1 MLVCTILLLPQ
12 NRFSILLT
20 VFTIRFITAPK
31 SSLNVTIG
39 RYFALGL
46 IGLLVFGSISPI
58 WATSDLSVN
67 LSASGNP
74 AQSTFKFLESAFIE
88 YPNGGKLKDLLAG
101 KNYTIS
107 FTENS
112 NNTSVQDLMHQLN
125 TALVRDQKSPVI
137 ISDLIVEYTATL
149 VGDDK
154 STSIDY
160 NLELIPTLT
169 GYVITKGSGNQPTII
184 DAAWMGLTLKGPVVI
199 KTAEYGD
206 VEVNNPVSFVKNIAP
221 DAYSVIAP
229 KLGDALNNNLIDASS
244 ILQEPIDHWNHLFDP
259 AFIISET
266 SGFGYKGEKVPITTY
281 AMGQSSISEGKHQ
294 PTQNTIDISTDAN
307 YQLTTIQH
315 ASSATVNIEGHAI
328 TTSVGGTPA
337 FGTTPQSQGGDTSS
351 GGFPVGIIYGMAAF
365 GAIVAGG
372 VLFWSNKKLKDSAN
386 RPKDTRPYRTLE
398 YEDRKHWAD
407 KFDKK
412 SAV

>member
-1 MLVCTILLLPQ
+1 MT
-12 NRFSILLT
+12 R
-20 VFTIRFITAPK
+20 
-31 SSLNVTIG
+31 G
-39 RYFALGL
+39 RYFAIGL

-67 LSASGNP
+67 LSASGAPTP
-74 AQSTFKFLESAFIE
+74 ASFKFLESAFIE

-112 NNTSVQDLMHQLN
+112 NNTSVQDLIHQLN
-125 TALVRDQKSPVI
+125 TALTRDQKSPVI
-137 ISDLIVEYTATL
+137 VTDLIVEYTATL

-154 STSIDY
+154 TASIDY
-160 NLELIPTLT
+160 NLQLIPTLT
-169 GYVITKGSGNQPTII
+169 SYVITNGSGDKPTII
-184 DAAWMGLTLKGPVVI
+184 DAAWMGLAVKDPVII
-199 KTAEYGD
+199 KTAQYGD
-206 VEVNNPVSFVKNIAP
+206 VEINTPLSFVEKVTPDVYSNIKGTKAE
-221 DAYSVIAP
+221 
-229 KLGDALNNNLIDASS
+229 DALKNNLIDASS
-244 ILQEPIDHWNHLFDP
+244 ILQEPIDQWNHLFDP

-266 SGFGYKGEKVPITTY
+266 SGFGYKGEKVAITTY
-281 AMGQSSISEGKHQ
+281 TMGQSSLGEGTQK
-294 PTQNTIDISTDAN
+294 PTQNTIDFSTDTN

-315 ASSATVNIEGHAI
+315 ASSASVNIEGHAI

-337 FGTTPQSQGGDTSS
+337 FGTTPQSSGGETSS
-351 GGFPVGIIYGMAAF
+351 GGFPVGIIYGMAGF
-365 GAIVAGG
+365 GAIVAAG
-372 VLFWSNKKLKDSAN
+372 VLIWSNKKLKDSAN
-386 RPKDTRPYRTLE
+386 RPKDTGPSRTLE

>member
-1 MLVCTILLLPQ
+1 MTMD
-12 NRFSILLT
+12 
-20 VFTIRFITAPK
+20 
-31 SSLNVTIG
+31 

-46 IGLLVFGSISPI
+46 IGLLIFGSISPI

-67 LSASGNP
+67 LSASGTP
-74 AQSTFKFLESAFIE
+74 AQASFKFLESAFIE

-125 TALVRDQKSPVI
+125 TVLVRDQKSPVI
-137 ISDLIVEYTATL
+137 ITDLTVQYTATL
-149 VGDDK
+149 AGDDK

-160 NLELIPTLT
+160 NLQLIPTLT
-169 GYVITKGSGNQPTII
+169 SYVIKKGASDTDPTII
-184 DAAWMGLTLKGPVVI
+184 DAAWMGFALKDPVII
-199 KTAEYGD
+199 KTAQYGD
-206 VEVNNPVSFVKNIAP
+206 VEINTPISFVKKIIPDVYSNIKGTPAE
-221 DAYSVIAP
+221 
-229 KLGDALNNNLIDASS
+229 DALKNNLIDASS
-244 ILQEPIDHWNHLFDP
+244 ILQEPLDQWNHLFDP

-266 SGFGYKGEKVPITTY
+266 SGFGYKGQKVAITTY
-281 AMGQSSISEGKHQ
+281 TMGQSSLGEGTQK
-294 PTQNTIDISTDAN
+294 PTQNTIDFSTDTS
-307 YQLTTIQH
+307 YQLTTVQH
-315 ASSATVNIEGHAI
+315 ASSASVNIEGHAI

-337 FGTTPQSQGGDTSS
+337 FGTTPQSTGGDTSS
-351 GGFPVGIIYGMAAF
+351 GGFPVGIIYGMAIF
-365 GAIVAGG
+365 GAVVAGG

-386 RPKDTRPYRTLE
+386 RPRDSGPARTLE

>member
-1 MLVCTILLLPQ
+1 MD
-12 NRFSILLT
+12 
-20 VFTIRFITAPK
+20 
-31 SSLNVTIG
+31 
-39 RYFALGL
+39 RYFAIGL

-58 WATSDLSVN
+58 WATSDLRVN
-67 LSASGNP
+67 LSASGAP
-74 AQSTFKFLESAFIE
+74 VQPTFKFLESAFIE

-112 NNTSVQDLMHQLN
+112 NNTSVQALIHQLN
-125 TALVRDQKSPVI
+125 TALTRDQKSTAI
-137 ISDLIVEYTATL
+137 ITDLIVEYTATL
-149 VGDDK
+149 VGDPK

-169 GYVITKGSGNQPTII
+169 SYVIKKGANDNDPTII
-184 DAAWMGLTLKGPVVI
+184 DAGWMGLTIKDPVII
-199 KTAEYGD
+199 KTAQYGD
-206 VEVNNPVSFVKNIAP
+206 VEINDPISFVKKAVPDVYSNIQGTKAE
-221 DAYSVIAP
+221 
-229 KLGDALNNNLIDASS
+229 DALKNNLIDASS
-244 ILQEPIDHWNHLFDP
+244 ILEEPIDQWNYLFDP

-266 SGFGYKGEKVPITTY
+266 SGFGYKGEKVAITTY
-281 AMGQSSISEGKHQ
+281 AMGQSSIGEGKQ
-294 PTQNTIDISTDAN
+294 KTTINTLDFSTDTN
-307 YQLTTIQH
+307 YQLTTVQH
-315 ASSATVNIEGHAI
+315 ASSASVNIEGHANP
-328 TTSVGGTPA
+328 TNVGGTPA
-337 FGTTPQSQGGDTSS
+337 FGTTPQSQGGNPSS

>member
-1 MLVCTILLLPQ
+1 M
-12 NRFSILLT
+12 
-20 VFTIRFITAPK
+20 
-31 SSLNVTIG
+31 G
-39 RYFALGL
+39 RYFAVGL

-67 LSASGNP
+67 LSASGAP
-74 AQSTFKFLESAFIE
+74 TQATFKFLESAFIE

-137 ISDLIVEYTATL
+137 VTDLTVRYTATL
-149 VGDDK
+149 VGDAK

-160 NLELIPTLT
+160 NLQLIPTLT
-169 GYVITKGSGNQPTII
+169 SYVIKKGASDTDPTII
-184 DAAWMGLTLKGPVVI
+184 DAAWMGLAIKDPVII
-199 KTAEYGD
+199 KTAQYGD
-206 VEVNNPVSFVKNIAP
+206 VEINTPISLVEKVVPDVYSNIKGTKAE
-221 DAYSVIAP
+221 
-229 KLGDALNNNLIDASS
+229 DALKNNLIDASS
-244 ILQEPIDHWNHLFDP
+244 ILQEPIDKWNSLFDP

-266 SGFGYKGEKVPITTY
+266 SSFGYKGQKVAITTY
-281 AMGQSSISEGKHQ
+281 AMGQSGISEGNQK
-294 PTQNTIDISTDAN
+294 PTQNTIDFSTDTN
-307 YQLTTIQH
+307 YQITTIQH
-315 ASSATVNIEGHAI
+315 ASSASVNIEGHAV

-337 FGTTPQSQGGDTSS
+337 FGTTPGSVGENTST
-351 GGFPVGIIYGMAAF
+351 GGFPVGIIYGMAGF
-365 GAIVAGG
+365 GAIVAAG
-372 VLFWSNKKLKDSAN
+372 VLVWSNKKLKDSAK
-386 RPKDTRPYRTLE
+386 RPKDTGPYRTLE

>member
-1 MLVCTILLLPQ
+1 M
-12 NRFSILLT
+12 
-20 VFTIRFITAPK
+20 
-31 SSLNVTIG
+31 G

-58 WATSDLSVN
+58 WATSDLTAN
-67 LSASGNP
+67 LSSSGNS
-74 AQSTFKFLESAFIE
+74 AQPTFKFLESAFIE

-101 KNYTIS
+101 KNYTTS

-112 NNTSVQDLMHQLN
+112 NNTSVQDLIHQLN
-125 TALVRDQKSPVI
+125 TALTRDQKSPVI
-137 ISDLIVEYTATL
+137 ITDLTVQYTATV

-154 STSIDY
+154 SASIDY

-169 GYVITKGSGNQPTII
+169 SYVITKGSGDNPTII
-184 DAAWMGLTLKGPVVI
+184 DAAWMGLTLKDPVVI
-199 KTAEYGD
+199 KTAQYGD
-206 VEVNNPVSFVKNIAP
+206 VEINNPISFVKKALPDVYSNIKGTA
-221 DAYSVIAP
+221 AE
-229 KLGDALNNNLIDASS
+229 DALKNNLIDASS
-244 ILQEPIDHWNHLFDP
+244 ILQEPLDQWNHLFDP

-266 SGFGYKGEKVPITTY
+266 SGFGYAGQKVAITTY
-281 AMGQSSISEGKHQ
+281 TMGQSSLGEGVQK
-294 PTQNTIDISTDAN
+294 PTQNTIDFSTDAN

-315 ASSATVNIEGHAI
+315 ASSASINIDGHAI

-337 FGTTPQSQGGDTSS
+337 FGTTPQSTGGETSS
-351 GGFPVGIIYGMAAF
+351 GGFPVGIIYGMAGF
-365 GAIVAGG
+365 GAIVAAG
-372 VLFWSNKKLKDSAN
+372 VLVWSNKKLKDSAN
-386 RPKDTRPYRTLE
+386 RPKDTGPARTLE

>member
-1 MLVCTILLLPQ
+1 MI
-12 NRFSILLT
+12 
-20 VFTIRFITAPK
+20 VFTIRFITVPK
-31 SSLNVTIG
+31 SSLNVTIN

-58 WATSDLSVN
+58 WATSDLTVN

-74 AQSTFKFLESAFIE
+74 TQSTFKFLESAFIE

-137 ISDLIVEYTATL
+137 ITDLTVEYTATL
-149 VGDDK
+149 VGDSK
-154 STSIDY
+154 SASIDY
-160 NLELIPTLT
+160 NLQLIPTLT
-169 GYVITKGSGNQPTII
+169 SYVIKKGANDNDPTII
-184 DAAWMGLTLKGPVVI
+184 DAAWMGLTIKDPVTI
-199 KTAEYGD
+199 KTAQYGD
-206 VEVNNPVSFVKNIAP
+206 VEINNPVSFVKKVVPDVYSNIQGTKAE
-221 DAYSVIAP
+221 
-229 KLGDALNNNLIDASS
+229 DALKNNLIDASS
-244 ILQEPIDHWNHLFDP
+244 ILQEPIDQWNHLFDP

-266 SGFGYKGEKVPITTY
+266 SGFGYKGQKVAITTY
-281 AMGQSSISEGKHQ
+281 TMGQSSLGEGTQH
-294 PTQNTIDISTDAN
+294 PTQITVDFSTDTN

-315 ASSATVNIEGHAI
+315 ASSASVNIEGHAI

-337 FGTTPQSQGGDTSS
+337 FGTTPQSTGGDTSS

>member
-1 MLVCTILLLPQ
+1 
-12 NRFSILLT
+12 
-20 VFTIRFITAPK
+20 
-31 SSLNVTIG
+31 VTIN

-58 WATSDLSVN
+58 WATSDLTVN

-74 AQSTFKFLESAFIE
+74 TQSTFKFLESAFIE

-137 ISDLIVEYTATL
+137 ITDLTVEYTATL
-149 VGDDK
+149 VGDSK
-154 STSIDY
+154 SASIDY
-160 NLELIPTLT
+160 NLQLIPTLT
-169 GYVITKGSGNQPTII
+169 SYVIKKGANDNDPTII
-184 DAAWMGLTLKGPVVI
+184 DAAWMGLTIKDPVTI
-199 KTAEYGD
+199 KTAQYGD
-206 VEVNNPVSFVKNIAP
+206 VEINNPVSFVKKVVPDVYSNIQGTKAE
-221 DAYSVIAP
+221 
-229 KLGDALNNNLIDASS
+229 DALKNNLIDASS
-244 ILQEPIDHWNHLFDP
+244 ILQEPIDQWNHLFDP

-266 SGFGYKGEKVPITTY
+266 SGFGYKGQKVAITTY
-281 AMGQSSISEGKHQ
+281 TMGQSSLGEGTQH
-294 PTQNTIDISTDAN
+294 PTQITVDFSTDTN

-315 ASSATVNIEGHAI
+315 ASSASVNIEGHAI

-337 FGTTPQSQGGDTSS
+337 FGTTPQSTGGDTSS

>member
-1 MLVCTILLLPQ
+1 MG
-12 NRFSILLT
+12 
-20 VFTIRFITAPK
+20 K
-31 SSLNVTIG
+31 
-39 RYFALGL
+39 YFALGL

-67 LSASGNP
+67 LSASGAP
-74 AQSTFKFLESAFIE
+74 TQSTFKFLESAFIE

-112 NNTSVQDLMHQLN
+112 NNTSVQDLIHQLN
-125 TALVRDQKSPVI
+125 TALTRDQKSPVI
-137 ISDLIVEYTATL
+137 VTDLTVEYTATL
-149 VGDDK
+149 TGDDK
-154 STSIDY
+154 SASIDY

-169 GYVITKGSGNQPTII
+169 SYVIKKGANDNDPTII
-184 DAAWMGLTLKGPVVI
+184 DAAWMGITIKDPVTI
-199 KTAEYGD
+199 KTVQYGD
-206 VEVNNPVSFVKNIAP
+206 VEVNDPISFVKKAVPDVYSNIKGTKAE
-221 DAYSVIAP
+221 
-229 KLGDALNNNLIDASS
+229 DALKNNLIDASS
-244 ILQEPIDHWNHLFDP
+244 ILEEPIDQWNHLFDP

-266 SGFGYKGEKVPITTY
+266 SGFGYKGEKVAITTY
-281 AMGQSSISEGKHQ
+281 TMGQSSLGEGTQK
-294 PTQNTIDISTDAN
+294 PTQVTLDFTTDAN

-315 ASSATVNIEGHAI
+315 ASSASVNIEGHAI

-337 FGTTPQSQGGDTSS
+337 FGTTPQSSGGETSS

-386 RPKDTRPYRTLE
+386 RPKDTGPARTLE